1 MYRCPMLLLSVALVL
16 DCGCNHAPSTN
27 SPLAQSTTLTDSQ
40 MRADLDQ
47 YHDAICEAW
56 AYLDSKTCDH
66 AVDVSGTK
74 DRLASRIS
82 PGTTRTEFGLLLKE
96 YAAALKDGHSDV
108 LLGSVPDLFP
118 YSWPI
123 GFLAVDEGV
132 MVASL
137 NWLAENPGI
146 ELGDILMSVNGVPT
160 EDFLRSR
167 MALTSAS
174 SDLARRSIA
183 IDRLHW
189 SAQESVR
196 LRLSKADG
204 STLEADFRCL
214 PQRINFR
221 SRRSDIFCE
230 HTSIEG
236 FVKITIP
243 SFGWNHEAFFA
254 AANDREREEALED
267 AKKQIDEAFAITDQ
281 ADGVI
286 LDLRDNDGGFELLS
300 SYVAEHLV
308 SSDFTY
314 YELERHK
321 ADSPESY
328 LTDHS
333 TDARSSGARIPQIP
347 RSWQSF
353 QHFEGNVY
361 NGPLVVLINEHCFS
375 TTDNLCAFLD
385 DVRADTTF
393 VGRPTHG
400 GTGQPAIVETLS
412 NCGAQ
417 VQLCVSRVYSPKGK
431 LVEGT
436 GTSPDVF
443 VGADRESTLA
453 RRDRMLETAL
463 EILRTRKDTK

>member
-1 MYRCPMLLLSVALVL
+1 MLLLSLALAL
-16 DCGCNHAPSTN
+16 DCGCNRAPPTN
-27 SPLAQSTTLTDSQ
+27 SPLAQSISLTESQ

-47 YHDAICEAW
+47 YHDAIFEAW
-56 AYLDSKTCDH
+56 AYLDSKTRDH
-66 AVDVSGTK
+66 AVDVSGTR

-96 YAAALKDGHSDV
+96 YAAALKDGHSDA
-108 LLGSVPDLFP
+108 LFSSIPDPFP

-123 GFLAVDEGV
+123 GFLSVQEGV

-146 ELGDILMSVNGVPT
+146 ELGDILMSVDGIPI

-174 SDLARRSIA
+174 SDLARRSVA

-189 SAQESVR
+189 SAQQSVR
-196 LRLSKADG
+196 LRFSKADG
-204 STLEADFRCL
+204 STIEADFQCL

-221 SRRSDIFCE
+221 SRRSDSFCE
-230 HTSIEG
+230 HISIEG
-236 FVKITIP
+236 FLKITIP
-243 SFGWNHEAFFA
+243 SFSWNNEEFFA
-254 AANDREREEALED
+254 AKDDREREEAL
-267 AKKQIDEAFAITDQ
+267 AVARRQIDEAFEVANQ
-281 ADGVI
+281 AVGVI
-286 LDLRDNDGGFELLS
+286 LDLRDNEGGFELLS
-300 SYVAEHLV
+300 SYVAEHLI
-308 SSDFTY
+308 SGDFTY
-314 YELERHK
+314 YELERHEV
-321 ADSPESY
+321 DPLGSE
-328 LTDHS
+328 LTDRH
-333 TDARSSGARIPQIP
+333 TGTRSSGTRIPQIP
-347 RSWQSF
+347 RRWQSF

-361 NGPLVVLINEHCFS
+361 DGPLVVLINEHCFS

-400 GTGQPAIVETLS
+400 GTGQPAIVGKLS
-412 NCGAQ
+412 NSGAQ
-417 VQLCVSRVYSPKGK
+417 IQLCVSRIYSPSGK
-431 LVEGT
+431 LIEGN
-436 GTSPDVF
+436 GTLPDVY

-463 EILRTRKDTK
+463 EILRARMDRK